1 MTTEETAGEII
12 PVKRNIDVLLSLD
25 TYQGMTDEEIED
37 VIAYKIERALK
48 SAEIK
53 IIYNNSMEESAAR
66 VAAYAETSQQT
77 IQMLESILNRPLQ
90 LRTVS
95 ANE

>member
-1 MTTEETAGEII
+1 MTTEETTGEII
-12 PVKRNIDVLLSLD
+12 PVKRKIDVLLSLG

-37 VIAYKIERALK
+37 VIAYKIDRALK

-53 IIYNNSMEESAAR
+53 LMYNKNTAETEAR
-66 VAAYAETSQQT
+66 VAAYAETSQHT
-77 IQMLESILNRPLQ
+77 MEMLESVLSRPLE

-95 ANE
+95 HG